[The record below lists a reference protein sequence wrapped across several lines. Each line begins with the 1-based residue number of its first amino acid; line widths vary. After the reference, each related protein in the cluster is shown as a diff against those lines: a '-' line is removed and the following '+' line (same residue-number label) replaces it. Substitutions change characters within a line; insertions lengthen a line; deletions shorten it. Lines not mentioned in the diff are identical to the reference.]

1 MRYARD
7 PYDAANLADAVLVLT
22 DWQEFAELDLK
33 KLHSVMKYPL
43 LLDGRNLFPP
53 EKMRGYGF
61 TYFSVGRAPV
71 LPEPADALAVAV

>member
-1 MRYARD
+1 
-7 PYDAANLADAVLVLT
+7 VLVLT

-61 TYFSVGRAPV
+61 TYFSVGRPPV